1 MPGGKLPE
9 WFSGQTVCFSKPKNL
24 ELKGVIVGVV
34 LSINHNINIG
44 IPNMQR
50 EHMPGVL
57 DVQANVLKQG
67 KTLLVQC

>member
-34 LSINHNINIG
+34 LSINHNID
-44 IPNMQR
+44 IPNMNR
-50 EHMPGVL
+50 DYMPGVM
-57 DVQANVLKQG
+57 DVKANVLKQG